1 MKKIL
6 IILISLLPFAAF
18 AGDGGKDQKLDIN
31 IHTDKNGKIVV
42 TGLKGKELKKLQK
55 DINAA
60 LKDITVDVT
69 DDKGKHTIHFKAEI
83 NID

>member
-1 MKKIL
+1 MKRIL
-6 IILISLLPFAAF
+6 IILISLLPLATF
-18 AGDGGKDQKLDIN
+18 AGDGQKDQKLDIS
-31 IHTDKNGKIVV
+31 IHTDKTGKIIV

-60 LKDITVDVT
+60 LKDIDVEIT
-69 DDKGKHTIHFKAEI
+69 DGGKKHTIHFKAEI